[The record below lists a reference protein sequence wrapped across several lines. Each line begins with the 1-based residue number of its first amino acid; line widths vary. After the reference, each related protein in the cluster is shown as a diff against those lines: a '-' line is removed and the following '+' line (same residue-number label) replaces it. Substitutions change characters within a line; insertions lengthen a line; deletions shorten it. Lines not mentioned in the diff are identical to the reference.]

1 MGGADAVT
9 ALRRLAPSGEV
20 FAGELALS
28 YAEDATPGMGGRA
41 PLAIVRPGFREEVSA
56 VLSFCNRE
64 GIGVIPRG
72 AGTNLSGGV
81 VATEDQVVLAMNG
94 LARLVEIDEANLTAT
109 VEPGLVTAALHKAVE
124 ARGLF
129 YPPDP
134 GSMAVSTL
142 GGNVAEGAG
151 GLRGLKYGVTRDY
164 ILGLQVALADGQVV
178 RLGGK
183 TVKNV
188 SGYDLLRLLV
198 GSEGTLGVVTEII
211 VRLVPAPEARQAM
224 LAVFATVD
232 AAAAAVA
239 RVIAEK
245 VVPATLELLDD
256 VTIRAVEEYS
266 HCGLP
271 AAAAAVLLAE
281 VDGMPE
287 AVAREGE
294 RVKAAFRAEG
304 AREVRVANDAG
315 ERDQIWT
322 ARRTAVSALA
332 RVRPTIMLED
342 ATVPRSRVPEMVR
355 AVGGIARRHRLAIGT
370 FGHAGDGNLHPT
382 ILTDRRDLEEMKR
395 AEAAVGEIFGV
406 ALELGGTL
414 SGEHGIGLAK
424 RPYMRAQFG
433 EAGIEVH
440 RRVKGA
446 LDPRGILN
454 PGKVIPPRS
463 LVSQR

>member
-1 MGGADAVT
+1 MGEIKTVA
-9 ALRRLAPSGEV
+9 ALRGLVPSGKV
-20 FAGELALS
+20 FTGELALP
-28 YAEDATPGMGGRA
+28 YAEDATPAMGGRA
-41 PLAIVRPGFREEVSA
+41 PMAVVRPGRREEVSA
-56 VLSFCNRE
+56 VLAFCNAE

-72 AGTNLSGGV
+72 SGTNLSGGV
-81 VATEDQVVLAMNG
+81 TATEDQVVLAVNG
-94 LARLVEIDEANLTAT
+94 LNQLIQIDEQNLTAT
-109 VEPGLVTAALHKAVE
+109 AEPGLVTATLHKAVE
-124 ARGLF
+124 SRGLF

-134 GSMAVSTL
+134 GSMAVSSL

-164 ILGLQVALADGQVV
+164 ILGLEVVLADGRVFH
-178 RLGGK
+178 LGGK

-188 SGYDLLRLLV
+188 SGYDLLRLMV
-198 GSEGTLGVVTEII
+198 GSEGTLGVVTEIT
-211 VRLVPAPEARQAM
+211 VRVVPAPEAR
-224 LAVFATVD
+224 LAILGVFATVD
-232 AAAAAVA
+232 AAASAVA

-256 VTIRAVEEYS
+256 VTIKAVEDYS

-271 AAAAAVLLAE
+271 TDAGALLLAE
-281 VDGMPE
+281 VDGMAE
-287 AVAREGE
+287 TVAREAE

-304 AREVRVANDAG
+304 AREVRAAADAR
-315 ERDQIWT
+315 ERDQIWM

-342 ATVPRSRVPEMVR
+342 ATVPRSRIPEMVR
-355 AVGGIARRHRLAIGT
+355 AVSGIALRHNLPIGT

-382 ILTDRRDLEEMKR
+382 ILTDRRNPEEMKR
-395 AEAAVGEIFGV
+395 AEAAVAEIFGA

-424 RPYMRAQFG
+424 RPFMKAQFG
-433 EAGIEVH
+433 EAGLDVH
-440 RRVKGA
+440 RRVKAA

-454 PGKVIPPRS
+454 PGKLIPPER
-463 LVSQR
+463 VNQA

>member
-1 MGGADAVT
+1 MIKGDVVGA
-9 ALRRLAPSGEV
+9 LKRLVPTGSA
-20 FAGELALS
+20 FTGELALT
-28 YAEDATPGMGGRA
+28 YAGDATPAMGGKT
-41 PLAIVRPGFREEVSA
+41 PLAVVRPGGREEIAS
-56 VLSFCNRE
+56 VLAFCNAE

-81 VATEDQVVLAMNG
+81 TAAEDQVVLAVNG
-94 LARLVEIDEANLTAT
+94 LNRLLEVDEENLTAT
-109 VEPGLVTAALHKAVE
+109 AEPGLVTAALHKAVE
-124 ARGLF
+124 SRGLF

-164 ILGLQVALADGQVV
+164 ILGLEVALADGRVI

-188 SGYDLLRLLV
+188 SGYDLLRLMV
-198 GSEGTLGVVTEII
+198 GSEGTLGVVTEIT
-211 VRLVPAPEARQAM
+211 VRLVPGPEARQAI
-224 LAVFATVD
+224 LGVFDSVD
-232 AAAAAVA
+232 AAAAGVA

-245 VVPATLELLDD
+245 VVPATLELLDA
-256 VTIRAVEEYS
+256 VTIRAVEDYS

-271 AAAAAVLLAE
+271 TDAGALLLAE

-287 AVAREGE
+287 AVAREAE

-304 AREVRVANDAG
+304 AREVRVAADAR

-342 ATVPRSRVPEMVR
+342 ATVPRSRIPEMVR
-355 AVGGIARRHRLAIGT
+355 AVTAIANRHRLPIGT

-382 ILTDRRDLEEMKR
+382 ILTDRRDAEEMRR
-395 AEAAVGEIFGV
+395 AEGAVADIFAA

-424 RPYMRAQFG
+424 RPFMRSQFG
-433 EAGIEVH
+433 EAGLDVH
-440 RRVKGA
+440 RRVKAA

-454 PGKVIPPRS
+454 PGKLIPPER
-463 LVSQR
+463 VSPA